1 LSVNK
6 LKKEL
11 FDNKETLNFLEK
23 IAGDLAPEIIKLYK
37 AETAYSPEQIS
48 IKLNEKIT
56 NVRSTLN
63 SLHYRGIA
71 CYKKKKNKN
80 NMYEFYWG
88 IKFRKVLELVIE
100 QESENFKKADNMI
113 LDKKDRDYFN
123 CPKNCIEV
131 PFEIAA
137 AYNFKCPNCNSTLK
151 LINNKNK
158 ITSLKRKKTKIQKNI
173 TRLNEI
179 LNKIVDHSR
188 GYICD

>member
-23 IAGDLAPEIIKLYK
+23 IAGNLAPEVIKLYK
-37 AETAYSPEQIS
+37 IDSSYSPEQIS

-56 NVRSTLN
+56 NIRSTLN

-71 CYKKKKNKN
+71 CYKKVKNKQ

-88 IKFRKVLELVIE
+88 IKFKKIIELVIE
-100 QESENFKKADNMI
+100 QEMELYKKLDENI
-113 LDKKDRDYFN
+113 LDKKDRDYFY

-137 AYNFKCPNCNSTLK
+137 AYNFKCPNCNSGLK
-151 LINNKNK
+151 IINNKIK
-158 ITSLKRKKTKIQKNI
+158 VTTLKRKKTKIKKNI
-173 TRLNEI
+173 DKLNEI
-179 LNKIVDHSR
+179 LSKIEDHNR